1 MVGQINMVAL
11 LTDPLPCHQYSE
23 ERVSFHRSP
32 HGDSGAEH
40 TEMVRKTHGEN
51 GAGHM
56 ETCGQRCTG
65 QKEMRLKKQEV
76 ILAISD
82 ESG

>member
-1 MVGQINMVAL
+1 M
-11 LTDPLPCHQYSE
+11 
-23 ERVSFHRSP
+23 
-32 HGDSGAEH
+32 
-40 TEMVRKTHGEN
+40 EMVRKTHGEN

-56 ETCGQRCTG
+56 ENMWTKKHRAEGDEIG
-65 QKEMRLKKQEV
+65 KQEV